1 MNAEEALKF
10 VELLVIEK
18 TGTNLDDVGKALIVG
33 VWQGYTYDQIAAS
46 NPRLFRRSLRDDGS
60 KLWQLFS
67 EVLAEKVTKTTFKSI
82 LEAKYLTSQQN
93 QEDWPPLQKLSTS
106 TLFSQYWQEP
116 PYLRVF
122 YGRDGELDN
131 LKKWIVEEKC
141 QLVAVSGMTGMGKTA
156 LAAKLA
162 ADIGDEFNRVLYCSL
177 QDSPTLRELLAD
189 LVFNL
194 SNGTES
200 DNSDKEIP
208 VNTLIYKSI
217 YHYLRS
223 QPCLLLLDEV
233 QTILQDGKLIGKY
246 KEGYE
251 DYGRFFRRLTDISH
265 QSYLVLIS
273 WENPPEINELE
284 GEEFSVRSLKLT
296 GLDNAAA
303 GEIFQARGFSGR
315 EEKLGELIELYKGN
329 PLQLK
334 LVAGIIKDVYAGNV
348 AAFLQDAT
356 LDFDGIRQLL
366 DSHFRRLSDLEKEI
380 MYYLASGKKEVS
392 LEEMRDK
399 FKGAGLTSAVA
410 SLRRRSLLEQIPN
423 QLLYS
428 LQPIM
433 MKYVKRL
440 VEN

>member
-10 VELLVIEK
+10 VELLVIER

-93 QEDWPPLQKLSTS
+93 QEDSPPLQKLSTS

-162 ADIGDEFNRVLYCSL
+162 ADLGDEFNRVLYCSL

-208 VNTLIYKSI
+208 VNTLIYI
-217 YHYLRS
+217 
-223 QPCLLLLDEV
+223 
-233 QTILQDGKLIGKY
+233 
-246 KEGYE
+246 
-251 DYGRFFRRLTDISH
+251 
-265 QSYLVLIS
+265 
-273 WENPPEINELE
+273 
-284 GEEFSVRSLKLT
+284 
-296 GLDNAAA
+296 A
-303 GEIFQARGFSGR
+303 
-315 EEKLGELIELYKGN
+315 
-329 PLQLK
+329 
-334 LVAGIIKDVYAGNV
+334 
-348 AAFLQDAT
+348 
-356 LDFDGIRQLL
+356 IRN
-366 DSHFRRLSDLEKEI
+366 D
-380 MYYLASGKKEVS
+380 M
-392 LEEMRDK
+392 
-399 FKGAGLTSAVA
+399 
-410 SLRRRSLLEQIPN
+410 
-423 QLLYS
+423 
-428 LQPIM
+428 
-433 MKYVKRL
+433 
-440 VEN
+440 